1 MAYAQLTESVQTLY
15 AELLDQLRAGDAE
28 FGISG
33 SGSFVSKQVRGRTYW
48 YLQKS
53 EGATKRQIYLGP
65 EAPDLLERI
74 GKAEENAAAAA
85 AGEKQRR
92 ELVSM
97 LAAGG
102 MVRESAAVGTVLRV
116 LAEAGLFR
124 AGAVLVGTQA
134 FRCLANLLGV
144 SFPKESLRTA
154 DIDIAHA
161 GRLAVALPETTETD
175 LLQLLRTADPAF
187 FAVPSLDVKSPSTSF
202 SVRGRD
208 LRVDFLTPDRS
219 HGTKTK
225 PRPLPHFGGIAAQP
239 LKGLDYLIEGTV
251 DAAVLAGS
259 GIHVNVPTP
268 AQFAFHK
275 LWVAA
280 QRPAS
285 EAAKAKKD
293 ARQAE
298 QLLEVL
304 LNDRLDD
311 ITAAYDPLAKR
322 LSMLRSVKREIRR
335 LEPAIVERLDPL
347 IADAA
352 RT

>member
-1 MAYAQLTESVQTLY
+1 VAYARLPESVHTLY
-15 AELLDQLRAGDAE
+15 AELLDQLRSADAE

-33 SGSFVSKQVRGRTYW
+33 SGSFVTKKLRGRTYW

-65 EAPDLLERI
+65 ESPDLLERI
-74 GKAEENAAAAA
+74 DKAGEKAAAAVA
-85 AGEKQRR
+85 DDKHRR
-92 ELVSM
+92 DLVSM

-102 MVRESAAVGTVLRV
+102 MVRESAAVGTVLRI

-124 AGAVLVGTQA
+124 AGGVLIGTHT

-154 DIDIAHA
+154 DIDIAHD

-175 LLQLLRTADPAF
+175 LLRLLRTADPAF
-187 FAVPSLDVKSPSTSF
+187 FAVPSLDVRHRSTSF

-219 HGTKTK
+219 RDGTSK
-225 PRPLPHFGGIAAQP
+225 PRSLPHFGGIAAHP
-239 LKGLDYLIEGTV
+239 LKGLDYLIDDV
-251 DAAVLAGS
+251 IDAAVLAGG
-259 GIHVNVPTP
+259 GIHVNVPQP
-268 AQFAFHK
+268 ARFAFHK
-275 LWVAA
+275 LWVAV

-285 EAAKAKKD
+285 ETAKARKD
-293 ARQAE
+293 TRQAE

-304 LNDRLDD
+304 IDDRPDD
-311 ITAAYDPLAKR
+311 VTAAYIVLRKR
-322 LSMLRSVKREIRR
+322 PSMLRAVERQMRR
-335 LEPAIVERLDPL
+335 LEPAIAERLEPL
-347 IADAA
+347 V
-352 RT
+352 RFT